1 MNTCNCFCCIHF
13 TNVVLALPKSY
24 LLNLAFYIAKR
35 LAFNRQKSFSRFI
48 IRLSVA
54 ATALSV
60 MAMIVTMAFVNGFQQ
75 TVSEKVFSFWGHIRV
90 QKYEPNK
97 SLVAEETAIEKNDSI
112 ESLLRKDPGVYQV
125 QSFATKSAVLEKN
138 KLIEGVLIKG
148 VEKDYDSSK
157 LNPYLL
163 AGRWIR
169 FDDTL
174 YSREILISKSI
185 ATLLKINLTDTITV
199 NFISGIEGVRT
210 YRKLVVTGIYKTGI
224 EEYDKL
230 FVIGD
235 LRLIRKV
242 NNWASNQTGG
252 YEIFIQNYSNIDSV
266 SQHLSDV
273 LPVEWMSRSIREV
286 YPNIFDW
293 LNIQDVN
300 RNVIFIVMA
309 LVAIINLITCLLILI
324 LERTR
329 MVGIMKAMG
338 ATDGLIQQIFLYHAT
353 VITFAGIGIG
363 LFLGLGICFL
373 QKATGFIQLDETS
386 YYVATAPV
394 YLIGWQVFLVV
405 LATAFFC
412 YFSLIIPTWLI
423 KKINPVKAIQFR

>member
-1 MNTCNCFCCIHF
+1 
-13 TNVVLALPKSY
+13 
-24 LLNLAFYIAKR
+24 LNLAFHIAKR
-35 LAFNRQKSFSRFI
+35 IAFNRQKSFSRFI

-60 MAMIVTMAFVNGFQQ
+60 MAMIITLAFVNGFQQ
-75 TVSEKVFSFWGHIRV
+75 TVAEKVFSFWGHVRV

-97 SLVAEETAIEKNDSI
+97 SLVAEETPIEKNDTI
-112 ESLLRKDPGVYQV
+112 YSLIKQEPGVQQI

-138 KLIEGVLIKG
+138 KEIEGVLLKG
-148 VEKDYDSSK
+148 IEKEYDSSK
-157 LNPYLL
+157 LKKYLRQ
-163 AGRWIR
+163 GRWLN
-169 FDDTL
+169 FDDSS
-174 YSREILISKSI
+174 YSKEILVSTPLASQ
-185 ATLLKINLTDTITV
+185 LKINLNDTITV
-199 NFISGIEGVRT
+199 YFISILDGSRT
-210 YRKLVVTGIYKTGI
+210 YRKLKVVGIYKTGI

-230 FVIGD
+230 FVLGD
-235 LRLIRKV
+235 LRLIRRV
-242 NNWASNQTGG
+242 NGWAADQTGG
-252 YEIFIQNYSNIDSV
+252 YEIFLADYKTIDTISMR
-266 SQHLSDV
+266 LSDK
-273 LPVEWMSRSIREV
+273 LPVQWMSRSIREV

-309 LVAIINLITCLLILI
+309 IVAIINLVTCLLILI

-329 MVGIMKAMG
+329 MVGILKALG
-338 ATDGLIQQIFLYHAT
+338 AEDGMIRKIFLYHAT

-363 LFLGLGICFL
+363 FVLGIGICLL
-373 QKATGFIQLDETS
+373 QQYTGFITLDEAS

-394 YLIGWQVFLVV
+394 QIIWWQVLAVCV
-405 LATAFFC
+405 ATAVVC

>member
-1 MNTCNCFCCIHF
+1 M
-13 TNVVLALPKSY
+13 ALPKSY

-75 TVSEKVFSFWGHIRV
+75 TVSEKVFSFWGNIRV

-97 SLVAEETAIEKNDSI
+97 SLVAEETVIEKNDSI
-112 ESLLRKDPGVYQV
+112 ESLLRKEPGVQKV

-138 KLIEGVLIKG
+138 KQIEGVLLKG
-148 VEKDYDSSK
+148 IEQDYDSSK
-157 LNPYLL
+157 LKPYILE
-163 AGRWIR
+163 GRWIN
-169 FDDTL
+169 FDDSA
-174 YSREILISKSI
+174 YSKEILVSRTM
-185 ATLLKINLTDTITV
+185 ALLLKINLTDTIVV
-199 NFISGIEGVRT
+199 NFISGVEGIGT
-210 YRKLVVTGIYKTGI
+210 YRKLIVSGIYKTGI

-230 FVIGD
+230 FVISD

-242 NNWASNQTGG
+242 NNWAPNQTGG
-252 YEIFIQNYSNIDSV
+252 YEIFIQNYKDIDTI
-266 SQHLSDV
+266 SQHLSDK
-273 LPVEWMSRSIREV
+273 LPVNWMSRSIREV

-309 LVAIINLITCLLILI
+309 MVAIINLVTCLLILI

-338 ATDGLIQQIFLYHAT
+338 VNDVLIQQIFLYHAT

-373 QKATGFIQLDETS
+373 QQSTGFIQLDETS

-405 LATAFFC
+405 LGTAIVC